1 MAAQKKKKKW
11 QTFFAYLNA
20 YYRKGGQI
28 NYKIRKQEILGN
40 CFYLKMISKLALQ

>member
-1 MAAQKKKKKW
+1 MAPQKKKNDRH
-11 QTFFAYLNA
+11 FFAYLNA